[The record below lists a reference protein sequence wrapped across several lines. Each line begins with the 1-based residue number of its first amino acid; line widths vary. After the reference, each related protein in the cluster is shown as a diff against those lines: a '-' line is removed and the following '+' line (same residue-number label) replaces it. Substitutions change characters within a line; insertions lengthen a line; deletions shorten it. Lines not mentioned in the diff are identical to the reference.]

1 MVGSEDLGPP
11 SLPCL
16 TDHFGWNLRERL
28 LGLRIYVLV
37 GAVTAAS
44 AAILLSVT
52 WHNPAPFPSR
62 FWNALAAFTLLSII
76 SDSFFFRIPF
86 ARVNTSVGF
95 IPFLASVAILEHPWP
110 MLASGIT
117 ALTVDAFVRRKPTIR
132 VWFNTAQ
139 YMLAVGLGT
148 IVYQSLGGTV
158 SLDEFSFSLIPFA
171 ALVLIFF
178 VVNHGSV
185 SLAVSFSTR
194 GVSVREAWGRIS
206 GSALLTDL
214 LASTLAILLA
224 FLYVKLQLLGLA
236 VIIFPLFLARQLYQ
250 RNLQL
255 QEELEEKLELMV
267 KAMEARDPYTSGHS
281 RRVSEYAVV
290 IGRELRLSTPDL
302 DSVKRAAL
310 LHDVGKIYEEF
321 APLLRK
327 EGRLSPEEMMVMRS
341 HVVRSAELVATAARL
356 RGTVE
361 AMIRHHHEN
370 YDGSGYPDGLVGDQ
384 IPMGARII
392 MVADTVDAMTTDRP
406 YRKALPLQ
414 RALEELRKY
423 AGLQFDPKL
432 VELVSNS
439 PGIRRLLGPQA
450 APEPAMPR
458 SIQDATRTR
467 RVRA

>member
-1 MVGSEDLGPP
+1 
-11 SLPCL
+11 
-16 TDHFGWNLRERL
+16 
-28 LGLRIYVLV
+28 
-37 GAVTAAS
+37 VTAAS
-44 AAILLSVT
+44 AAILLSAP
-52 WHNPAPFPSR
+52 WHNPGPFPSR
-62 FWNALAAFTLLSII
+62 FWNAFAAFTLLSII

-95 IPFLASVAILEHPWP
+95 IPFIASVAILDHPWP

-139 YMLAVGLGT
+139 YMLAVGVGT
-148 IVYQSLGGTV
+148 MVYQNLGGTV
-158 SLDEFSFSLIPFA
+158 SLDQFSFSLIPFA
-171 ALVLIFF
+171 ALVLTFF

-185 SLAVSFSTR
+185 SLAVSFSSH
-194 GVSVREAWGRIS
+194 GVSIREAWGRIG
-206 GSALLTDL
+206 GSALATDL
-214 LASTLAILLA
+214 LSSTLAILLV
-224 FLYVKLQLLGLA
+224 FLYVKLQFLGLA

-250 RNLQL
+250 KNLQL

-281 RRVSEYAVV
+281 RRVAEYAVV
-290 IGRELRLSTPDL
+290 IGRELRLSSSDL

-321 APLLRK
+321 APLLRQ
-327 EGRLSPEEMMVMRS
+327 EGRLTPEQRMIMRS

-356 RGTVE
+356 RGNVE

-370 YDGSGYPDGLVGDQ
+370 YDGSGYPDGLARDQ

-392 MVADTVDAMTTDRP
+392 MVADTIDAMTTDRP

-414 RALEELRKY
+414 RALEELAAY
-423 AGLQFDPKL
+423 AGQQFDPKL
-432 VELVSNS
+432 VELVTTS

-450 APEPAMPR
+450 TPEPSMPR
-458 SIQDATRTR
+458 SIRDAIRSV